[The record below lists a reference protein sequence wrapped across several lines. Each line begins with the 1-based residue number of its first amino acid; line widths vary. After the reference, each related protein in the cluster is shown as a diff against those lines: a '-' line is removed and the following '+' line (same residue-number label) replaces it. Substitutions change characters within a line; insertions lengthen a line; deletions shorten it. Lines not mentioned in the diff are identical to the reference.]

1 MLIVGG
7 AGRIWSP
14 IVGASIYWTLIVFV
28 ENTLR
33 QLPEGTRLSLERTI
47 ELSDF
52 NIAMLRFILVGGGLL
67 LLARYRPQGI
77 FGSREEMALDR
88 R

>member
-1 MLIVGG
+1 M
-7 AGRIWSP
+7 WSP
-14 IVGASIYWTLIVFV
+14 VAGSTIYWTLIVFV

-33 QLPEGTRLSLERTI
+33 QLPPNTRETLESTI
-47 ELSDF
+47 KLSDF
-52 NIAMLRFILVGGGLL
+52 NISMLRYILVGSGLL
-67 LLARYRPQGI
+67 LLARFRPQGI

>member
-1 MLIVGG
+1 M
-7 AGRIWSP
+7 
-14 IVGASIYWTLIVFV
+14 IYWTIIVFV

-33 QLPEGTRLSLERTI
+33 QLPTGARTNLESWVN
-47 ELSDF
+47 LSDF
-52 NIAMLRFILVGGGLL
+52 NIGMLRFILVGLGLL
-67 LLARYRPQGI
+67 LLARFRPQGI

>member
-1 MLIVGG
+1 
-7 AGRIWSP
+7 
-14 IVGASIYWTLIVFV
+14 LIVFV

-33 QLPEGTRLSLERTI
+33 QLPPGLRATLEDSI
-47 ELSDF
+47 QLSDF

-67 LLARYRPQGI
+67 LLARFRPQGI

>member
-1 MLIVGG
+1 LQDTV
-7 AGRIWSP
+7 
-14 IVGASIYWTLIVFV
+14 
-28 ENTLR
+28 
-33 QLPEGTRLSLERTI
+33 

-52 NIAMLRFILVGGGLL
+52 NIGMLRFMLVGGGLL